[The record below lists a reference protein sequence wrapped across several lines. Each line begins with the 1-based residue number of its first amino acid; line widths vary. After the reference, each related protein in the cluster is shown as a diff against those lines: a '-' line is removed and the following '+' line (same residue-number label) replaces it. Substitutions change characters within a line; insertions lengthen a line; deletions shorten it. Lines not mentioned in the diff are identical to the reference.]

1 VLHDGVRAVAS
12 SLRVH
17 TALLHLGAVRFPVTG
32 PVRYTMTARDA
43 VELCGLIR
51 PRRVIP
57 VHCEG
62 WKHFTED
69 RSGIERE
76 ISRSPEAFRTAVRWL
91 PIGTPVDVAI

>member
-1 VLHDGVRAVAS
+1 
-12 SLRVH
+12 
-17 TALLHLGAVRFPVTG
+17 
-32 PVRYTMTARDA
+32 MTARDA

-57 VHCEG
+57 VHYEG

-76 ISRSPEAFRTAVRWL
+76 ISRSPEAFRTAVR
-91 PIGTPVDVAI
+91 VAADRNPGRCRDLSRDGR